1 VRIRAQFIIF
11 VAALLTYLFFCD
23 NAYSDKKNSVD
34 SKRAESNVKV
44 NKTNNK
50 KEALRENRDITQN
63 KKVDENTKTPKPNSK
78 QEITNSNIK
87 EKNTA
92 TKSSTEYVYYIIK
105 QGDTLYSIAKRS
117 QVDINRIF
125 EVNNLNE
132 NSKIFIGMKLKIPSE
147 NSPVKSDS
155 TPPKKISENSTV
167 KSDSSSSKKN
177 NDENLQFSWPLKKI
191 NGYAKD
197 GEDGVNS
204 IGMIIKGNPKG
215 DVIASES
222 GIVGKVGYMRGYG
235 KYIVV
240 KHEKRYI
247 TVYSNLMEVNVK
259 SGDKVKKGAK
269 IGNISE
275 DMTLHFQ
282 IDYMG
287 KPENPLNLLPKKG

>member
-1 VRIRAQFIIF
+1 MRIRAQAIIF
-11 VAALLTYLFFCD
+11 VAALLMYLFFD
-23 NAYSDKKNSVD
+23 SSAYSNKKNSVD

-50 KEALRENRDITQN
+50 KEALKGNRDITQS
-63 KKVDENTKTPKPNSK
+63 KKVDEKTKNPPPKK
-78 QEITNSNIK
+78 
-87 EKNTA
+87 
-92 TKSSTEYVYYIIK
+92 STENTYYIIK

-117 QVDINRIF
+117 NIDIDRIR
-125 EVNNLNE
+125 EINNLNE
-132 NSKIFIGMKLKIPSE
+132 NSKIFVGMKLKIPAEKSVVVSAPSVDRSE
-147 NSPVKSDS
+147 KSVA
-155 TPPKKISENSTV
+155 KNENNNHRN
-167 KSDSSSSKKN
+167 N
-177 NDENLQFSWPLKKI
+177 NDENPNFSWPLKKV

-204 IGMIIKGNPKG
+204 IGMIIKGNPGG
-215 DVIASES
+215 DVIASEN

-240 KHEKRYI
+240 KHDKRYI

-287 KPENPLNLLPKKG
+287 KRENPLNLLPKKG

>member
-1 VRIRAQFIIF
+1 MRIRAQSITF
-11 VAALLTYLFFCD
+11 VAALLMYLFFCND
-23 NAYSDKKNSVD
+23 AFSNKKNSAD

-44 NKTNNK
+44 YKTDDK
-50 KEALRENRDITQN
+50 KEALRDNRDITQN
-63 KKVDENTKTPKPNSK
+63 EKAYGKTGSSKQNSK
-78 QEITNSNIK
+78 QETTKSNVK
-87 EKNTA
+87 EKDKNSTQRNP
-92 TKSSTEYVYYIIK
+92 TEYNYYIVK
-105 QGDTLYSIAKRS
+105 QGDTTYGIAKKS
-117 QVDINRIF
+117 KIDIDRIL
-125 EVNNLNE
+125 EINNLNE
-132 NSKIFIGMKLKIPSE
+132 NSKIFTGMKLKIPSE
-147 NSPVKSDS
+147 N
-155 TPPKKISENSTV
+155 TV
-167 KSDSSSSKKN
+167 IKNDNNLPKKN
-177 NDENLQFSWPLKKI
+177 NDNGENPQFSWPLKKV
-191 NGYAKD
+191 NGYSKD

-204 IGMIIKGNPKG
+204 IGMVIKGNPKG

-222 GIVGKVGYMRGYG
+222 GVVGKVGYMRGYG

-259 SGDKVKKGAK
+259 SGDKIKKGAK